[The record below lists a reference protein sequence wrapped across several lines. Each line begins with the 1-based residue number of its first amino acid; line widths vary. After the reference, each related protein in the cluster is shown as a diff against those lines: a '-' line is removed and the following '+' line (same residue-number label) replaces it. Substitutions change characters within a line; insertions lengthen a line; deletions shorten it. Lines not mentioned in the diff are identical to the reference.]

1 MNRNPKKNSEGYP
14 DPTAY
19 EGLRPIIEEENAL
32 ERRVNQ
38 LIKTLKYIT
47 GLRTSRSLSFNG
59 KETGTGC
66 REIHLC

>member
-1 MNRNPKKNSEGYP
+1 MSRNPMKNSEGYS

-19 EGLRPIIEEENAL
+19 EGLRPIIDEENAL

-47 GLRTSRSLSFNG
+47 GLAGFELISRIEIKDNQ
-59 KETGTGC
+59 TG
-66 REIHLC
+66 RIFR

>member
-1 MNRNPKKNSEGYP
+1 MNRNPMKNSEGYS

-19 EGLRPIIEEENAL
+19 GSLRPVIEEENAL

-47 GLRTSRSLSFNG
+47 GLAGFELISRIEI
-59 KETGTGC
+59 KDKQTG
-66 REIHLC
+66 RVFR

>member
-47 GLRTSRSLSFNG
+47 GLAGFELIARIEIKD
-59 KETGTGC
+59 KETG
-66 REIHLC
+66 RIFR

>member
-1 MNRNPKKNSEGYP
+1 MNRNPKRNSEGYP

-38 LIKTLKYIT
+38 LVKTLKYIT
-47 GLRTSRSLSFNG
+47 GLAGFELISRIEI
-59 KETGTGC
+59 KDKQTG
-66 REIHLC
+66 RIFR

>member
-47 GLRTSRSLSFNG
+47 SLACFELISRIEIKD
-59 KETGTGC
+59 KETG
-66 REIHLC
+66 RIFR

>member
-1 MNRNPKKNSEGYP
+1 MNTNPKKNSEGYS

-47 GLRTSRSLSFNG
+47 GLAGFELISRIEIKD
-59 KETGTGC
+59 KETG
-66 REIHLC
+66 RIFR

>member
-47 GLRTSRSLSFNG
+47 GLAGFELISRIEIKD
-59 KETGTGC
+59 KETG
-66 REIHLC
+66 RIFR

>member
-1 MNRNPKKNSEGYP
+1 MNKNPKRNSEGYP

-47 GLRTSRSLSFNG
+47 GLAGFELISRIEIKD
-59 KETGTGC
+59 KETG
-66 REIHLC
+66 RIFR

>member
-1 MNRNPKKNSEGYP
+1 MSRNPMKNSEGYP

-19 EGLRPIIEEENAL
+19 EGLRPVIEEENAL

-47 GLRTSRSLSFNG
+47 GLAGFELISRIEI
-59 KETGTGC
+59 KDKQTG
-66 REIHLC
+66 RVFR

>member
-1 MNRNPKKNSEGYP
+1 MCKNPQKNCEGYP

-19 EGLRPIIEEENAL
+19 MGLRPVIEEENAL

-47 GLRTSRSLSFNG
+47 GLAGFELISRIEI
-59 KETGTGC
+59 KDKQTG
-66 REIHLC
+66 RIFR

>member
-1 MNRNPKKNSEGYP
+1 MSRNPMKNSEGYS

-19 EGLRPIIEEENAL
+19 EGLRPIIDEENAL

-47 GLRTSRSLSFNG
+47 GLAGFELISRIEI
-59 KETGTGC
+59 KDKQTG
-66 REIHLC
+66 RIFR

>member
-32 ERRVNQ
+32 ERRVNK

-47 GLRTSRSLSFNG
+47 GLAGFELISRIEIKD
-59 KETGTGC
+59 KETG
-66 REIHLC
+66 RIFR

>member
-1 MNRNPKKNSEGYP
+1 MNRNPKRNSEGYP

-47 GLRTSRSLSFNG
+47 GLAGFELISRIEIKD
-59 KETGTGC
+59 KETG
-66 REIHLC
+66 RIFK

>member
-47 GLRTSRSLSFNG
+47 GLAGFELISRIEIKD
-59 KETGTGC
+59 KETG
-66 REIHLC
+66 RVFR

>member
-19 EGLRPIIEEENAL
+19 EGLRPLIEEENAL

-47 GLRTSRSLSFNG
+47 GLAGFELISRIEIKD
-59 KETGTGC
+59 KETG
-66 REIHLC
+66 RIFR

>member
-1 MNRNPKKNSEGYP
+1 MNRNPKRNSEGYS

-47 GLRTSRSLSFNG
+47 GLAGFELISRIEIKD
-59 KETGTGC
+59 KETG
-66 REIHLC
+66 RIFR

>member
-47 GLRTSRSLSFNG
+47 GLAGFELISRIEI
-59 KETGTGC
+59 KDKQTG
-66 REIHLC
+66 RIFR

>member
-1 MNRNPKKNSEGYP
+1 MNRNPKRNSEGYP

-47 GLRTSRSLSFNG
+47 GLAGFELISRIEIKD
-59 KETGTGC
+59 KETG
-66 REIHLC
+66 RVFR

>member
-19 EGLRPIIEEENAL
+19 AGLRPIIEEENAL

-47 GLRTSRSLSFNG
+47 GLAGFELISRIEIKD
-59 KETGTGC
+59 KETGMIF
-66 REIHLC
+66 R

>member
-1 MNRNPKKNSEGYP
+1 MNRNPMKNSEGYS

-19 EGLRPIIEEENAL
+19 GGLRPVIEEENAL

-47 GLRTSRSLSFNG
+47 GLAGFELISRIEI
-59 KETGTGC
+59 KDKQTG
-66 REIHLC
+66 RVFR

>member
-47 GLRTSRSLSFNG
+47 GLADFELISRIEIKD
-59 KETGTGC
+59 KETG
-66 REIHLC
+66 RIFR

>member
-1 MNRNPKKNSEGYP
+1 MTMNRNPMKNSEGYS

-19 EGLRPIIEEENAL
+19 GGLRPVIEEENAL

-47 GLRTSRSLSFNG
+47 GLAGFELISRIEI
-59 KETGTGC
+59 KDKQTG
-66 REIHLC
+66 RVFR

>member
-47 GLRTSRSLSFNG
+47 GLAGFELISRIEIKD
-59 KETGTGC
+59 KETG
-66 REIHLC
+66 RIFK

>member
-1 MNRNPKKNSEGYP
+1 MSRNPMKNSEGYS

-19 EGLRPIIEEENAL
+19 EGLCPIIDEENAL

-47 GLRTSRSLSFNG
+47 GLAGFELISRIEI
-59 KETGTGC
+59 KDKQTG
-66 REIHLC
+66 RIFR

>member
-19 EGLRPIIEEENAL
+19 EGLRPVIEEENAL

-47 GLRTSRSLSFNG
+47 GLAGFELISRIEIKD
-59 KETGTGC
+59 KETG
-66 REIHLC
+66 RIFR

>member
-32 ERRVNQ
+32 ERKVNQ

-47 GLRTSRSLSFNG
+47 GLAGFELISRIEIKD
-59 KETGTGC
+59 KETG
-66 REIHLC
+66 RIFK